1 MSGSKNITNGGRRS
15 CAQAQTK
22 GFILSSRWQEAT
34 DEFDAIHSAKAKGM
48 LKEYLIGRLGEA
60 PRAEPALPAPEE
72 KKAEV
77 CGVYLGF

>member
-1 MSGSKNITNGGRRS
+1 MLRR
-15 CAQAQTK
+15 AP
-22 GFILSSRWQEAT
+22 QEAT
-34 DEFDAIHSAKAKGM
+34 DEFDAIHSARAKGM

-77 CGVYLGF
+77 CGVFLGFRD